1 MSAMPMDF
9 IKGQRSAKTERMRVQ
24 EERASLKDRI
34 KAMKDKV
41 SKFIILY
48 PVLLSYIHSCC
59 SIISILID
67 NEHISRNQV

>member
-41 SKFIILY
+41 QKIIYGFIALYCCHIYILF
-48 PVLLSYIHSCC
+48 VVST
-59 SIISILID
+59 
-67 NEHISRNQV
+67 QF